1 MGAALGWSVH
11 SGWAVVVGVVS
22 AGDGELAVALR
33 RRVELI
39 SPDLPR
45 MTYHAAEGLPLDE
58 AAALIER
65 VEASV
70 ASTTAGAVSSV
81 VDELQELSGDPVSAA
96 VLGKPTELPPLERIL
111 ASHALLHAA
120 EGVQYREAVQ
130 DACEAAGVATTF
142 VAPKTVAVEA
152 EAALGWAPGDAVGW
166 LATHREGARP
176 AVDEGP
182 QGRHAGRG
190 DRAGERLICRES
202 AGTGVAR

>member
-1 MGAALGWSVH
+1 MGVALGWSVH
-11 SGWAVVVGVVS
+11 SGWAVVVGVLFGS
-22 AGDGELAVALR
+22 DGELTVALR

-58 AAALIER
+58 AAALIAR

-70 ASTTAGAVSSV
+70 ASTTAGAVTSV
-81 VDELQELSGDPVSAA
+81 VDELQDVAGGSLSAV

-130 DACEAAGVATTF
+130 DACEAVGLEAAF
-142 VAPKTVAVEA
+142 VAPKTVAPEA
-152 EAALGWAPGDAVGW
+152 EAALGWAPGEAPAWLRTTGKALGPPWTKDHKDAT
-166 LATHREGARP
+166 LAAAIVLASG
-176 AVDEGP
+176 
-182 QGRHAGRG
+182 
-190 DRAGERLICRES
+190 
-202 AGTGVAR
+202 